1 MNKNLNDIKSGLIVS
16 CQALENEPLYS
27 KFIMG
32 RMALSA
38 KQGGACAIRA
48 NSVVDINEIKKTVN
62 LPIIGI
68 IKRDYIDSDVFIT
81 ATMKEVDEL
90 MTIAPDMIAVDAT
103 SRKRP
108 GGETLDVFVKKI
120 RLKYPDLLL
129 MADIS
134 TVGDAIEAERLEFN
148 CISSTLYGYTENT
161 KDYKLFDDDFQFL
174 KELLDSVTVPVIA
187 EGNVETPEMA
197 KRCLDIG
204 CYSVVVG
211 GAITRPKQITERFIT
226 AMSK

>member
-27 KFIMG
+27 EFIMG

-161 KDYKLFDDDFQFL
+161 KDFKLFDDDFQFL
-174 KELLDSVTVPVIA
+174 KELLDSVKVPVIA